1 MWLCA
6 FTGFASGLPLYLLI
20 QLVPGW
26 LRRDGVSLTEIGFF
40 TLVTLPYTWKFL
52 WAPLLERYYVPGMGR
67 RRTWMLLTQAGL
79 VLGIASLG
87 VWEPTRSLWTIAAVA
102 CAVSVFSATQDIVL
116 DAYRRELLDT
126 EAQLALGNTVHVQV
140 YRLAGLVPGSL
151 GFILSDYLPWDVVF
165 LVMAACMAVPLL
177 VTLTIREAVAEPAVP
192 VSLYEATVVPFRDFF
207 QRSGA
212 AHAWLVLAFLFF
224 YKLGDTMATALS
236 TPFFIDMGF
245 TQSQIGLIAKNA
257 GLWAAVVGGI
267 AGGLIIVKTG
277 INRALWYFGVVQ
289 VVTIFGF
296 VWLSEVG
303 ANPWVLGIAIAAEYL
318 GVGLGAAAFVAYIAR
333 ETNPAMAATQFA
345 LFTALTALPRTLAS
359 ATTGALVDSIGW
371 TPFFYLCVALALP
384 GMALLPWAAPYSRGP
399 EQQQP

>member
-345 LFTALTALPRTLAS
+345 ATPS
-359 ATTGALVDSIGW
+359 A
-371 TPFFYLCVALALP
+371 
-384 GMALLPWAAPYSRGP
+384 R
-399 EQQQP
+399 